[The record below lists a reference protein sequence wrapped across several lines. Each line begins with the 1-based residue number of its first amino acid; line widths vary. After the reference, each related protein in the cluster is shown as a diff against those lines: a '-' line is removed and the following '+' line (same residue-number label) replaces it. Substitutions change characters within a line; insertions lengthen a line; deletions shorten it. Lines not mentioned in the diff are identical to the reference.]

1 MTTRNVRVGLIQ
13 LAVTDLKTENLRN
26 IIRSL
31 DLIGGDCDLVIFP
44 EYSMGYP
51 KGILSRD
58 FLQEI
63 AEPLEGEF
71 VESVAEK
78 GKEIHTVVVLPI
90 FEKDD
95 SSIFNTAVIID
106 RGKVSGG
113 YRKIHLFDALGYK
126 ESKVFRPGSELVLFD
141 VGGMTFGVVTCY
153 DIRFPELVKKE
164 AMSGA
169 VAIIVPAA
177 WFRGPLKEE
186 QWQTLLMARAAENTS
201 YVIGVGNA
209 NENFVGRSIVVDPF
223 GVKVLDLG
231 YGDRSGRCEIDNN
244 LITNAREKIPV
255 LQQSRDFPDIRCRR
269 LGQSEVV

>member
-1 MTTRNVRVGLIQ
+1 
-13 LAVTDLKTENLRN
+13 
-26 IIRSL
+26 
-31 DLIGGDCDLVIFP
+31 
-44 EYSMGYP
+44 MGYP
-51 KGILSRD
+51 KGVLSRD
-58 FLQEI
+58 FLHEI

-78 GKEIHTVVVLPI
+78 SKEKHTVVVLPI
-90 FEKDD
+90 FEKED
-95 SSIFNTAVIID
+95 SLIFNTAVIID
-106 RGKVSGG
+106 RGKVRGG

-126 ESKVFRPGSELVLFD
+126 ESKVFRHGSELVLFD
-141 VGGMTFGVVTCY
+141 VGEMTFGVVTCY

-186 QWQTLLMARAAENTS
+186 QWQTLLTARAAENTS

-209 NENFVGRSIVVDPF
+209 NENFVGRSIVADPF

-231 YGDRSGRCEIDNN
+231 YGDRSGRYEIDTN

-255 LQQSRDFPDIRCRR
+255 LQQSRNFPDIRCRR
-269 LGQSEVV
+269 LG